1 MALPSERINKTEQIT
16 NGFFEEFFESH
27 ILFMGLKSIDCWMFF
42 FLFRRINPTAI
53 LFCTKFSAEADG
65 NLYFSKTDSMKMF

>member
-27 ILFMGLKSIDCWMFF
+27 ILFMGLKSMFVGCSSF
-42 FLFRRINPTAI
+42 Y
-53 LFCTKFSAEADG
+53 SVG
-65 NLYFSKTDSMKMF
+65 